1 MTQETNNNEALASK
15 RRKVLASFK
24 SKTRV
29 FDDYSI
35 EVEPQAVGEPSQVEV
50 KKVGRSKRY
59 LTNGKQPLACI
70 ELKIPA
76 DVPDKAAAF
85 FQELD
90 KLTRD
95 IQVSKPQ
102 MPATGQL
109 LKMDNLQVFHD
120 EQTGEV
126 NAWLRLDTRS
136 SIAPYQQLSNL
147 LGIINQCF
155 AINEITSRPQSL

>member
-1 MTQETNNNEALASK
+1 MKIEDSVPKMTPRIIANENERMESPPRMKMASNTISVVTE
-15 RRKVLASFK
+15 VLMA
-24 SKTRV
+24 
-29 FDDYSI
+29 
-35 EVEPQAVGEPSQVEV
+35 Q
-50 KKVGRSKRY
+50 
-59 LTNGKQPLACI
+59 L
-70 ELKIPA
+70 
-76 DVPDKAAAF
+76 
-85 FQELD
+85 
-90 KLTRD
+90 
-95 IQVSKPQ
+95 
-102 MPATGQL
+102 PATRQL